1 MKGLSKLPALL
12 LGLAVLG
19 CGDHSPAEPAAAR
32 QFAFE
37 ADKLSELARY
47 RSGPLQITIGLALK
61 SIGPQGGSIA
71 LGGFEAIVPPGA
83 VDKMTVFSIRLPVD
97 PRDSEFVRAQFGPG
111 LVLIHPIGVVI
122 NSSVRG
128 GRNVWIESGVVI
140 GENRG
145 QVPELGDDLF
155 VGSGAKIIGGVRIG
169 QGARIGANAVVL
181 HDVPD
186 GATAVGIP
194 ARARPPAAGPA
205 P

>member
-1 MKGLSKLPALL
+1 MKGLSKLLALL

-97 PRDSEFVRAQFGPG
+97 PRDSEFVRAQFGPHQEFAVPVTIRLPLRGTTAENTAAHVLWWDG
-111 LVLIHPIGVVI
+111 LNWIPYPTTTTADGRIETQTEHFSEFGTEDPSKGIILVG
-122 NSSVRG
+122 G
-128 GRNVWIESGVVI
+128 GR
-140 GENRG
+140 
-145 QVPELGDDLF
+145 
-155 VGSGAKIIGGVRIG
+155 
-169 QGARIGANAVVL
+169 
-181 HDVPD
+181 
-186 GATAVGIP
+186 
-194 ARARPPAAGPA
+194 
-205 P
+205 